1 MTVRPPQLEYCAA
14 MGHADLEEAR
24 GQIAVVQDLFAE
36 RPGGHDDPV
45 LLGTVELLLGSAAR
59 SLADSLFDQ
68 SLAEQAVGQRVV
80 ELRTYAQALYSE
92 HAHLRWGR
100 APLAGTEYLR
110 LQLLKTLNA
119 LSARLLTIEEAR
131 LHYAAAEARPALMA
145 ERALTR

>member
-1 MTVRPPQLEYCAA
+1 
-14 MGHADLEEAR
+14 MGYADLEEAR

-59 SLADSLFDQ
+59 SLADSLFC
-68 SLAEQAVGQRVV
+68 QRLV

-119 LSARLLTIEEAR
+119 LNARLLTIEAAR
-131 LHYAAAEARPALMA
+131 SHHAAAQAQPALRA
-145 ERALTR
+145 DRALTA